1 MRDHVELV
9 VVVRLG
15 NAADEVVELRDRPAV
30 EREHILRCDE
40 VRGVKAVEVAE
51 AVACGVAELEIVL
64 RQLLEDLLGAAHIGV
79 VVGAARPQTQHVGA
93 ELVDDLGRIHA
104 VAEGLV
110 HGLALTVDRPAV
122 GQALAV
128 RSALA
133 ERADGHEQG
142 RLEPAA
148 VLVAALDIHIRRPEA
163 LVALH
168 GGDVGRAG
176 VEPAV
181 KGIGLLREVLA
192 AAVRAGE
199 ALGQDVGRRAVE
211 PGVAAFLFKE
221 LGHCLDALLGA
232 DGLVAVVAVEH
243 RDRQAPAAL
252 TGDAPVGALADH
264 GGHALLAPHGQP
276 AHVLARG
283 DSVLLEGVHGAEPLR
298 RGAEDDRA
306 LAAPAVRIAVHDVL
320 GCEERAGRLHVCEDD
335 GVRFL
340 RGHAGVLAGVV
351 GVAALIVHGHDHVHA
366 VALAGQVVVGAETGR
381 GVHAAGAGIHGDVVC
396 QHQTRGLGQE
406 GVVGEHVLKE
416 FARVLLEHL
425 VAVKA
430 ADVHD
435 LLGQRVGHDVH
446 LAVGRLD
453 EVVQFARVERDGEV
467 AGQGPDRG
475 RPDDEKE
482 LAVVDVRQLA
492 EVVVHRELHVHGRA
506 RIVLI
511 LDLCL
516 GEGGLV
522 VGAPVHRLEPL
533 VDVAVAVHLAE
544 HAHLFGLKALVHGL
558 VGVLPV
564 GDDAHALEAVH
575 LAVDVFLRIVV
586 AGAAEVGDAH
596 GLVVEL
602 LLLDDGALDGHAV
615 VVPAGN
621 VGRVVAAHGVGA
633 DDEVL
638 ERLVERVAHVDVAV
652 GERRAV
658 VQAEARLAVVLFEH
672 FVIQIHVVP
681 AAEHIGLT
689 LGEAGAHGEVC
700 FRQVDRG
707 VEIVLGHGKDR
718 SPLRVV
724 FR

>member
-1 MRDHVELV
+1 M
-9 VVVRLG
+9 
-15 NAADEVVELRDRPAV
+15 
-30 EREHILRCDE
+30 
-40 VRGVKAVEVAE
+40 
-51 AVACGVAELEIVL
+51 
-64 RQLLEDLLGAAHIGV
+64 RQLLEDLLGAAHVGV
-79 VVGAARPQTQHVGA
+79 VVGAARPQSQHVGA

-104 VAEGLV
+104 VAERLV
-110 HGLALTVDRPAV
+110 HGLALAVDRPAV

-128 RSALA
+128 RGALA
-133 ERADGHEQG
+133 ERADGHEQR

-168 GGDVGRAG
+168 GGNVGRAG

-181 KGIGLLREVLA
+181 ERVGLLREVLA

-199 ALGQDVGRRAVE
+199 VFGQDVGRRAVE

-221 LGHCLDALLGA
+221 LGHGVDALFIA
-232 DGLVAVVAVEH
+232 HGLVAVVAVEH
-243 RDRQAPAAL
+243 RDRQTPAAL

-264 GGHALLAPHGQP
+264 GGHALFAPGGKP

-283 DSVLLEGVHGAEPLR
+283 DGLLLERIDGAEPLR
-298 RGAEDDRA
+298 RGAEDDRL

-320 GCEERAGRLHVCEDD
+320 GCEQRAGFLHVREDD
-335 GVRFL
+335 GVGFL

-366 VALAGQVVVGAETGR
+366 VALAGQVVVRAEAGR
-381 GVHAAGAGIHGDVVC
+381 GVHAARAGIHGDVIR
-396 QHQTRGLGQE
+396 QHQARGLGQE
-406 GVVGEHVLKE
+406 RMVGEHVLE
-416 FARVLLEHL
+416 EVARMLLEHL
-425 VAVKA
+425 IAVEA

-435 LLGQRVGHDVH
+435 LLGQGVGHDIH
-446 LAVGRLD
+446 LAVRGLH
-453 EVVQFARVERDGEV
+453 EVIQLARVERDGEV
-467 AGQGPDRG
+467 AGQRPDRR
-475 RPDDEKE
+475 RPDDEEE
-482 LAVVDVRQLA
+482 LAVVNVRQLA
-492 EVVVHRELHVHGRA
+492 EIVVHRELHEHGRA

-511 LDLCL
+511 LDLRL

-522 VGAPVHRLEPL
+522 VGAPVHGLEAL
-533 VDVAVAVHLAE
+533 VDVAVLIHLAE
-544 HAHLFGLKALVHGL
+544 HAHLVGLKALVHGL

-564 GDDAHALEAVH
+564 AHDAHALEAGH

-586 AGAAEVGDAH
+586 ARAAEIGDAH

-615 VVPAGN
+615 VVPAGD

-638 ERLVERVAHVDVAV
+638 ERLVERVAHVDVTV

-672 FVIQIHVVP
+672 FVVQVHVVP
-681 AAEHIGLT
+681 ALEHLGLP
-689 LGEAGAHGEVC
+689 LGKAGTHGEVC
-700 FRQVDRG
+700 FRQIDRG
-707 VEIVLGHGKDR
+707 VEIVLGHGSIFLLSELYFHQK
-718 SPLRVV
+718 LRRAV
-724 FR
+724 RHRPSRPG